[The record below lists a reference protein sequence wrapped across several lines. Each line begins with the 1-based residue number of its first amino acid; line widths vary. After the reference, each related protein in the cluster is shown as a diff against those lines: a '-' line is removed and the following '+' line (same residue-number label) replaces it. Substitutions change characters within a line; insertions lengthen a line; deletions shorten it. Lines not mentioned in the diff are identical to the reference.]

1 MTRYIRTF
9 LPWIAYAAISTE
21 HDSRWGALVG
31 FAAAVVLIVLERR
44 GGRPWDALVIELSS
58 TFYFGALALAAFTTA
73 PAPLGAYGSALSIAW
88 LGLTAW
94 VTLAIRRPFTAGIAR
109 TMVSPE
115 VWSSPVFHRTNVRI
129 TTVWAVSFTLE
140 AALLAALVGAATALV
155 IAVKVAGFVLPAL
168 FTVSSSNAAR
178 RRAGTASRDVTAS

>member
-9 LPWIAYAAISTE
+9 LPWIAYAVISTE

-44 GGRPWDALVIELSS
+44 AGRHWDALVIELSS
-58 TFYFGALALAAFTTA
+58 TFYFGALTAAAFTTA

-94 VTLAIRRPFTAGIAR
+94 VSLMIKHPFTLGIAR
-109 TMVSPE
+109 TMVSPDI
-115 VWSSPVFHRTNVRI
+115 WSSPTFYRTNALI
-129 TTVWAVSFTLE
+129 TAVWAIAFTIE
-140 AALLAALVGAATALV
+140 AALLAALVDAATAVV

-168 FTVSSSNAAR
+168 FTVRYSNAAR
-178 RRAGTASRDVTAS
+178 RAGTLA